1 MGGMSDE
8 RGGLLSLAWQLA
20 HFPPMVP
27 EKKVDRFNPRPA
39 GVIREGST
47 SDVVLQ
53 ALTECGGFRTE
64 AQLIWITKRSHSAIS
79 WALIY
84 LIRLGLVEARPDT
97 VRNSRYQKYRAVMAK
112 Q

>member
-1 MGGMSDE
+1 MSDE
-8 RGGLLSLAWQLA
+8 QGSQLLSLAWQLA
-20 HFPPMVP
+20 HFPPIGQ
-27 EKKVDRFNPRPA
+27 EKKPDRFNPRPA

-53 ALTECGGFRTE
+53 VLKECGGFRTE
-64 AQLIWITKRSHSAIS
+64 AQLIWITKRSHSAVS

-84 LIRLGLVEARPDT
+84 LIRLGLVESRPDT
-97 VRNSRYQKYRAVMAK
+97 VRSSRYKKYRAARAM